1 MGRGVAEGR
10 HLSVL
15 RRARCCA
22 MDASSVHTSGGVAA
36 GGTAAATAAGLGGAA
51 GAAAASASCASAASA
66 SCAAAAS
73 ASRAWGIVGAPPVGS
88 CLSDAV
94 APSAES
100 VVFAFAP
107 LCAES
112 IGCSGER
119 AVLPAAPP
127 LDERLPL
134 GETLGCVVA
143 RGGASARANFLRA
156 EQTPSSRVAAAAR
169 AGPSHSADSF
179 GPEAADAARNAST
192 TMLTRGACSPRSSR
206 GRAAAGA
213 ATTRAATEETH
224 SAALA

>member
-1 MGRGVAEGR
+1 
-10 HLSVL
+10 
-15 RRARCCA
+15 

-51 GAAAASASCASAASA
+51 GAAAASASCAAAASA

-127 LDERLPL
+127 LDEVLPL